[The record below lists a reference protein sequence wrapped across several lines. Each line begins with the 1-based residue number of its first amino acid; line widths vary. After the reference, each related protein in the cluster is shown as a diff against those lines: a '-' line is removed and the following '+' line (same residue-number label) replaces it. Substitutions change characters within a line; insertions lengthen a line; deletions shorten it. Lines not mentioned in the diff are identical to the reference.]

1 MILTSPEL
9 KLLEITR
16 VNQMLDRAT
25 SLADIDQVALVVDL
39 LEKNQNQPL
48 IVSTLRNLVADAA
61 CDFFKLKYPNT

>member
-25 SLADIDQVALVVDL
+25 SLADIDRVALVVDL

>member
-16 VNQMLDRAT
+16 VNQMLDQAT
-25 SLADIDQVALVVDL
+25 SLADIDRVALAVDL

-48 IVSTLRNLVADAA
+48 IISTLRNLVADAA

>member
-16 VNQMLDRAT
+16 VNHMLDQAT
-25 SLADIDQVALVVDL
+25 SLADISRVALAVDL
-39 LEKNQNQPL
+39 LEKNQNQTL
-48 IVSTLRNLVADAA
+48 IISTLRNLVADAA